1 MRYNFEG
8 WLIKFGEVVLPNSYL
23 LADGWESTPNQRM
36 EADAY
41 RDANMLLH
49 RETSENFKSLITLN
63 VREMTLEEMTAFKN
77 VIGLATL
84 PGSDKKERRVTV
96 TYWNDETMMYATGT
110 FYMPDIKYSIHYVDE
125 EECDI
130 EYNPFTV
137 ELIEY

>member
-8 WLIKFGEVVLPNSYL
+8 WLIKFGNVILPNSYL
-23 LADGWESTPNQRM
+23 LADGWKSTPNQRM

-41 RDANMLLH
+41 RDASMLLH
-49 RETSENFKSLITLN
+49 RETSGNFKTSLTLEI
-63 VREMTLEEMTAFKN
+63 RDMTLEEMSAFKN

-84 PGSDKKERRVTV
+84 PESARKERRVAV
-96 TYWNDETMMYATGT
+96 TYWNDETLNYCSTEM
-110 FYMPDIKYSIHYVDE
+110 YMPDTAYSIHYVDE

-130 EYNPFTV
+130 EYNSFTL

>member
-8 WLIKFGEVVLPNSYL
+8 WLIKFGNVVLPNSYL
-23 LADGWESTPNQRM
+23 LADGWESTPNQRL
-36 EADAY
+36 ESDAY

-49 RETSENFKSLITLN
+49 RETSGNFKTSIKLN
-63 VREMTLEEMTAFKN
+63 IREMTLEEKSAFKN

-84 PGSDKKERRVTV
+84 PESARRERRVLV
-96 TYWNDETMMYATGT
+96 TYWNDETLTYCSTEMYMTDT
-110 FYMPDIKYSIHYVDE
+110 TYSIHYVDE

-130 EYNPFTV
+130 EYNPFTL